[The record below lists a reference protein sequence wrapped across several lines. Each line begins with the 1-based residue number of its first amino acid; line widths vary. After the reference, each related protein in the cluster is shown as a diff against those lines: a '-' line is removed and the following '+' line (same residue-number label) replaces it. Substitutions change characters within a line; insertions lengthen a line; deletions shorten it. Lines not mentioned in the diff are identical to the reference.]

1 MRGGREKGRKGG
13 GRRKGEE
20 KRRCGLCGVLYLWIH
35 FLQRLLLMEVDMK
48 EHLLGEGEEVSSQ
61 HSMVSTQLC
70 LQ

>member
-1 MRGGREKGRKGG
+1 M
-13 GRRKGEE
+13 
-20 KRRCGLCGVLYLWIH
+20 YLWIH

-61 HSMVSTQLC
+61 HSTVSTQLC

>member
-1 MRGGREKGRKGG
+1 MRGEGE
-13 GRRKGEE
+13 GRRGKEE
-20 KRRCGLCGVLYLWIH
+20 WVMYLWIH

-61 HSMVSTQLC
+61 HSTVSTQLC